1 MKKLLHSIA
10 AIALMLNFAHAED
23 VDLSFA
29 QEGNASR
36 RGHLSGLQGTEN
48 PPVLQLANWENSS
61 ELNLED
67 LKGKIVILDFWATWC
82 GVCIR
87 QITVNNRIHEKYPDD
102 VVIIGLCHPGGSEKM
117 LKVMEEKGIKYP
129 IAIDTGS
136 KTIKSYNVD
145 GYPDYYFIDR
155 DGTLVLA
162 DCKTEEV
169 EAVLE
174 KLLKQQQDGDN

>member
-1 MKKLLHSIA
+1 MKKRLYSIA
-10 AIALMLNFAHAED
+10 ALALTINFTQAED
-23 VDLSFA
+23 LDLSFA
-29 QEGNASR
+29 MEGNGSR
-36 RGHLSGLQGTEN
+36 RESLSELQGSKT
-48 PPVLQLANWENSS
+48 PPVLQLVDWENSP

-87 QITVNNRIHEKYPDD
+87 QIPINNKIHEKYPDD

-117 LKVMEEKGIKYP
+117 LNMMKEKGIKYP
-129 IAIDTGS
+129 IAIDTDS
-136 KTIKSYNVD
+136 KTIKSYKVD

-169 EAVLE
+169 EKVLE
-174 KLLKQQQDGDN
+174 KMLKK